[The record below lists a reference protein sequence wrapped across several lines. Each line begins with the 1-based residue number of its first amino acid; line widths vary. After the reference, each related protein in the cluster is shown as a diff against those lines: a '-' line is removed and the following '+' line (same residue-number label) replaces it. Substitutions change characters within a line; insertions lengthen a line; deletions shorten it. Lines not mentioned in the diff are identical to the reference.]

1 MPPAAANR
9 PTEKPGEDTM
19 TQAEK
24 KMAERALIVLGLAA
38 LTLISLVGIYADRL
52 SAALSP

>member
-1 MPPAAANR
+1 
-9 PTEKPGEDTM
+9 M